1 MGASSSLKL
10 CCEIISW
17 AFQRCRVSE
26 QLCRVSVVLKS
37 SLASSSLVQI
47 SSYVIMSSR
56 ISDTGVGSCLEEFQD
71 MEVASDS
78 IRSGNWG
85 ANSMVFFLSKLPPV
99 QIETIFKFN
108 FSILLAGLS
117 DKKIRNCQ
125 VNLREHGS
133 DRKLTHLPSNLKN
146 GVKFRHGM

>member
-85 ANSMVFFLSKLPPV
+85 ANSVLYGLLSVK
-99 QIETIFKFN
+99 TT
-108 FSILLAGLS
+108 SLS